1 MKVMIRSFLI
11 LTLVMLSFLSY
22 SQVTNS
28 NITGTI
34 KGASES
40 LSGATIKATHLP
52 TGTVFNT
59 ASLKQGVFN
68 IVNMIP
74 GGPYRIEVSYV
85 GYQTI
90 TQDSI
95 FLALGE
101 NTRLDISLSAA
112 GSTLENVVVT
122 GSSTAKK
129 KTGAS
134 TNIGRQQIVTLPT
147 LSRSISD
154 FTRLTP
160 QAAPQTGGGTSF
172 GGSNNRYNNITIDG
186 AVNNDVFGLASSGTP
201 GGQANTQAISLDAIQ
216 EIQVVLAPYDIT
228 FGNFTGGGV
237 NAVTRSGTNKLD
249 GSVYTFF
256 RNQNT
261 IGKDPLTRVKSTKFS
276 DKQYG
281 IRLGGPIIKNKLF
294 FFVNAELARR
304 TAPTINN
311 AGEPGSVLTVA
322 DAQALSDT
330 MRKRYNYD
338 AGTFNPFNAETQ
350 SNKLFGRIDWNISEK
365 HRLTVRHN
373 YIKAFDD
380 NISRSGTLFRYG
392 NNSYRFN
399 NKQNTTVAELRSR
412 FSNSLSNDLIVS
424 VQKIRDYRSTYGSLF
439 PSIEITRGSGTVQL
453 GSERSSVAN
462 ELDQNITE
470 ITDNFKIFKG
480 KHTFTIGTHNEFFS
494 FRNLFINNQNGRWRF
509 NSLNDFYNN
518 NPRQL
523 DVTYSNIPGNTRP
536 AAQFSAAQLGFYVQ
550 DEIQVNKQFRL
561 TAGLRLDV
569 PMINDNPTYNKIVDS
584 TFKGAYNT
592 AFIPNRQPLW
602 SPRVG
607 FNYDVLGN
615 QTIVVRGGAGIFT
628 GRVPFVWISNQ
639 FSNTGAL
646 LNTISVTDNAA
657 TPANEVNGGRGFEPD
672 PAKQST
678 LGTAGRTFEA
688 DVIAKNFKFPQ
699 VARFNLATDAKL
711 PAGINVTVEG
721 IYSKT
726 INNILYKDINL
737 APPVGIVDQAYNNGF
752 DKRIAYSGSTAAGGR
767 RLNPT
772 ITNAILIENTNKGY
786 SYNLSVQLSKSWKH
800 GYASLAYNHN
810 DATEVNSGSS
820 STALS
825 NWEFV
830 QVVGDPNN
838 PPLATTN
845 YALTHRIIGVLSLN
859 LNYTKYMR
867 TTLSFFYSG
876 NSGSRITYLVNG
888 DLNSDGRTGND
899 LAYIPR
905 TPAEIKFVD
914 YLNSDN
920 TVRFSA
926 AQQSAAFDTYINNNK
941 YLSKRRGQYT
951 ERNGS
956 SNPWE
961 HVIDM
966 RFAQDFFIST
976 GENKHTL
983 EFTFDV
989 FNFTNLLNKRW
1000 GRQYS
1005 VTNQAYNLLTT
1016 INRTSGAFIG
1026 KGYNFTPNQ
1035 DPWTLTFGSR
1045 FQGQIGVRYSF
1056 N

>member
-1 MKVMIRSFLI
+1 MKVMIRGFI
-11 LTLVMLSFLSY
+11 TLSVLLLSFFSY

-28 NITGTI
+28 NITGTV
-34 KGASES
+34 KTANEA
-40 LSGATIKATHLP
+40 LAGATIKATHLP
-52 TGTVFNT
+52 TGTVFST
-59 ASLKQGVFN
+59 VSLKQGVFN

-90 TQDSI
+90 TQDSVY
-95 FLALGE
+95 LALGE
-101 NTRLDISLSAA
+101 NTRVDLSLGTNNST
-112 GSTLENVVVT
+112 TLENVVVT

-134 TNIGRQQIVTLPT
+134 TNIGRQQLATLPT

-186 AVNNDVFGLASSGTP
+186 AVNNDVFGLANSGTP

-228 FGNFTGGGV
+228 YGNFTGGGV

-249 GSVYTFF
+249 GSAYYFV

-261 IGKDPLTRVKSTKFS
+261 IGKDPLTRLKTADFS

-281 IRLGGPIIKNKLF
+281 LRLGGPIIKNKLF
-294 FFVNAELARR
+294 FFVNGELGRR

-311 AGEPGSVLTVA
+311 AGDPGAVLTVA
-322 DAQALSDT
+322 EAQTLTDFMKKT
-330 MRKRYNYD
+330 YNYD
-338 AGTFNPFNAETQ
+338 PGTFSAFNAETQ
-350 SNKLFGRIDWNISEK
+350 SNKLFGRIDWNINDK

-380 NISRSGTLFRYG
+380 NISRTGTLFRYG
-392 NNSYRFN
+392 NNTYRFN

-412 FSNSLSNDLIVS
+412 FSNTMSNDLIFS
-424 VQKIRDYRSTYGSLF
+424 LQRIRDYRTTYGSLF
-439 PSIEITRGSGTVQL
+439 PSIEITKGSGTVQL

-462 ELDQNITE
+462 ELDQDITE

-480 KHTFTIGTHNEFFS
+480 KQTFTIGTHNEFFS
-494 FRNLFINNQNGRWRF
+494 FRNLFINNLNGRWRF
-509 NSLNDFYNN
+509 NSLTDFYNN

-523 DVTYSNIPGNTRP
+523 DVTYSNVAGDPRP
-536 AAQFSAAQLGFYVQ
+536 AAKFSAAQLGFYVQ
-550 DEIQVNKQFRL
+550 DEIQLNKQFRL

-569 PMINDNPTYNKIVDS
+569 PMINDQPTYNKIVDS

-592 AFIPNRQPLW
+592 AFIPNKQPLW

-607 FNYDVLGN
+607 FNYDVIGN
-615 QTIVVRGGAGIFT
+615 QSLVVRGGAGIFT

-639 FSNTGAL
+639 FSNTGVL
-646 LNTISVTDNAA
+646 LNTISVSDNTA
-657 TPANEVNGGRGFEPD
+657 TPANEVNNGKGFEPD
-672 PAKQST
+672 PAKQGT

-688 DVIAKNFKFPQ
+688 DIIDKKFKFPQ
-699 VARFNLATDAKL
+699 VARFNLAADAKL
-711 PAGINVTVEG
+711 PGGINVTVEG

-726 INNILYKDINL
+726 INNILYKDVNL
-737 APPVGIVDQAYNNGF
+737 TAPVGVVDPAYNNGF
-752 DKRIAYSGSTAAGGR
+752 DKRIAYATSTNGR
-767 RLNPT
+767 RINPN
-772 ITNAILIENTNKGY
+772 ITNAILISNTNKGY
-786 SYNLSVQLSKSWKH
+786 SYNVSVQLSKTWKH
-800 GYASLAYNHN
+800 GYAMLAYNHN
-810 DATEVNSGSS
+810 DATEVNSGAS

-845 YALTHRIIGVLSLN
+845 YALTHRIIGVVSYN
-859 LNYTKYMR
+859 LNYTKFMR

-876 NSGSRITYLVNG
+876 NSGARITYVVNG
-888 DLNSDGRTGND
+888 DLNSDNRFGND
-899 LAYIPR
+899 LVYVPR
-905 TPAEIKFVD
+905 NPSEIKFVD
-914 YLNSDN
+914 YLNADN
-920 TVRFSA
+920 TVRFTA
-926 AQQSAAFDTYINNNK
+926 AQQSAAFESYINSNK

-961 HVIDM
+961 HVVDM
-966 RFAQDFFIST
+966 RLAQDFFIT
-976 GENKHTL
+976 RGENKHTL

-989 FNFTNLLNKRW
+989 FNFTNLLNKNW

-1026 KGYNFTPNQ
+1026 KGYNFTPGQ
-1035 DPWTLTFGSR
+1035 APWTLTFASR
-1045 FQGQIGVRYSF
+1045 FQGQFGVRYSF

>member
-1 MKVMIRSFLI
+1 MKLMIRSI
-11 LTLVMLSFLSY
+11 LGFFVLLVSCCSY
-22 SQVTNS
+22 AQVTNS
-28 NITGTI
+28 SVTGIVKTA
-34 KGASES
+34 KES

-52 TGTVFNT
+52 TGTVFST
-59 ASLKQGVFN
+59 VSLKQGVFN

-74 GGPYRIEVSYV
+74 GGPYRVEVSYV
-85 GYQTI
+85 GYQTVD
-90 TQDSI
+90 QDSI
-95 FLALGE
+95 YLALGE
-101 NTRLDISLSAA
+101 NTRLDISLSAS
-112 GSTLENVVVT
+112 GTTLENVVVT
-122 GSSTAKK
+122 SSSTAKK

-147 LSRSISD
+147 LSRSLSD

-160 QAAPQTGGGTSF
+160 QAAPQSGGGTSF
-172 GGSNNRYNNITIDG
+172 GGANNRYNNITIDG
-186 AVNNDVFGLASSGTP
+186 AVNNDVFGLAASGTP
-201 GGQANTQAISLDAIQ
+201 GGQANTTAISLDAIQ

-237 NAVTRSGTNKLD
+237 NAVTRTGTNKLD
-249 GSVYTFF
+249 GSVYYFF

-261 IGKDPLTRVKSTKFS
+261 IGKDPLTRIKSTSFS

-281 IRLGGPIIKNKLF
+281 LRFGGPIIKNKLF
-294 FFVNAELARR
+294 FFVNGELARR

-311 AGEPGSVLTVA
+311 AGDPSSVLTVA
-322 DAQALSDT
+322 EAQTLSDF
-330 MRKRYNYD
+330 MKSKYNYD

-350 SNKLFGRIDWNISEK
+350 SDKLFGRIDWNINDK

-373 YIKAFDD
+373 YIKAYDD
-380 NISRSGTLFRYG
+380 NISRSGTLFRFG

-412 FSNSLSNDLIVS
+412 FTNSLSNDLIFS
-424 VQKIRDYRSTYGSLF
+424 VQRIRDYRTTYGSLF
-439 PSIEITRGSGTVQL
+439 PSIEITKGSGTVQL

-470 ITDNFKIFKG
+470 ITDNLKLFKG
-480 KHTFTIGTHNEFFS
+480 KHPFTLGTHNEFFS
-494 FRNLFINNQNGRWRF
+494 FRNLFINNLNGRWRF
-509 NSLNDFYNN
+509 NSLTDFYNN

-523 DVTYSNIPGNTRP
+523 DVTYSNIAGDLRP
-536 AAQFSAAQLGFYVQ
+536 AAKFSAAQLGFYAQ
-550 DEIQVNKQFRL
+550 DEIQVNRQFRL
-561 TAGLRLDV
+561 TAGIRIDV
-569 PMINDNPTYNKIVDS
+569 PMINDQPAYNSIVDS
-584 TFKGAYNT
+584 TFKKAYNT
-592 AFIPNRQPLW
+592 SFIPNKQLLW

-607 FNYDVLGN
+607 FNYDVQGD
-615 QTIVVRGGAGIFT
+615 QSIIVRGGVGIFT

-639 FSNTGAL
+639 FSNSGVL
-646 LNTISVTDNAA
+646 LNTIAVTSN
-657 TPANEVNGGRGFEPD
+657 VNGGKGFEPD
-672 PAKQST
+672 PAKQSS
-678 LGTAGRTFEA
+678 LGTAGKTFEA
-688 DVIAKNFKFPQ
+688 DVIDRNFKFPQ

-711 PAGINVTVEG
+711 PGGINVTVEG
-721 IYSKT
+721 IFSKT
-726 INNILYKDINL
+726 INNILYKDVNL

-752 DKRIAYSGSTAAGGR
+752 DKRIAYSASTAAGGR

-772 ITNAILIENTNKGY
+772 ITNAILIANTNKGY
-786 SYNLSVQLSKSWKH
+786 SYNVSVQFSKSWKS

-810 DATEVNSGSS
+810 DATEVNSGTS

-845 YALTHRIIGVLSLN
+845 YALTHRIIGVFSIN
-859 LNYTKYMR
+859 LNYTKYLR
-867 TTLSFFYSG
+867 TSVALFYSG
-876 NSGSRITYLVNG
+876 NSGSKITYLVNG
-888 DLNSDGRTGND
+888 DLNSDGRFGND

-905 TPAEIKFVD
+905 NPSEIKFVD

-920 TVRFSA
+920 TVRFTA
-926 AQQSAAFDTYINNNK
+926 AQQSAAFDAYLNSNK
-941 YLSKRRGQYT
+941 YLSRRRGQYT

-966 RFAQDFFIST
+966 RFAQDFFLTI

-989 FNFTNLLNKRW
+989 FNFTNLLNKDW

-1016 INRTSGAFIG
+1016 INRTTGAFIG
-1026 KGYNFTPNQ
+1026 KGYNYTIAQ
-1035 DPWTLTFGSR
+1035 DPWTVTFGSR
-1045 FQGQIGVRYSF
+1045 FQGQLGLRYSF